1 MDGWNIANDRWKLA
15 KEAEDYVIETCAES
29 MSDECVS
36 AQARP

>member
-1 MDGWNIANDRWKLA
+1 MDVWSIANDRWKLT
-15 KEAEDYVIETCAES
+15 KEAEDYEVETCAES